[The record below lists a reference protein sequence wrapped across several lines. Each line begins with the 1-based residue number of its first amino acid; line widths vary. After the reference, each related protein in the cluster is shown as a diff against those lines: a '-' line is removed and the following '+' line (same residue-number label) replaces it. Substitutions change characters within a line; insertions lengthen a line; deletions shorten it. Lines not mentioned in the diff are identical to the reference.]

1 MKTHTFVIGTI
12 LAVSLTTATHA
23 TILVTATGDGT
34 GYDLTG
40 PGTATNEIGAWR
52 STDVAKTF
60 DLDGDN
66 IYGTAGFIFAGDGGP
81 IGNNQ
86 ALTRVAESTPSWA
99 TITTAAGTAPDGS
112 GLDGNISGLAVNANA
127 NFFDDPNVPTGP
139 GVADW
144 DTQGFFTVFNDGA
157 NSVAGDWHTAF
168 QIDLLAGTPNTIRL
182 GVFGGNESTGD
193 NRWDAT
199 GYRVSS
205 DGGATWTEI
214 TGLPG
219 NGGTALNAV
228 FFDVDLNGEDTG
240 SLLIAGQ
247 QRIDNRDFTSIAGI
261 TIDAIPE
268 PSSSALLGLG
278 VLGFLARRR
287 R

>member
-1 MKTHTFVIGTI
+1 MKKHTFVIGTI

-23 TILVTATGDGT
+23 AITVTATGGDST

-40 PGTATNEIGAWR
+40 PGSATNEIGAWR

-66 IYGTAGFIFAGDGGP
+66 IYGTAGFIFAGDGGDT
-81 IGNNQ
+81 GNNQ
-86 ALTRVAESTPSWA
+86 LFGRRAESTPSWA
-99 TITTAAGTAPDGS
+99 TITPAAGGS
-112 GLDGNISGLAVNANA
+112 LDGNISGLAVDANT
-127 NFFDDPNVPTGP
+127 NFFDDPNASTGA

-144 DTQGFFTVFNDGA
+144 GSQGFFTVTNTGP

-168 QIDLLAGTPNTIRL
+168 QIDLLSGTPSTIRL
-182 GVFGGNESTGD
+182 GIFGGNESTPD

-199 GYRVSS
+199 GYRISS

-228 FFDVDLNGEDTG
+228 FFDVDLNGEEEG

-247 QRIDNRDFTSIAGI
+247 QRFNNRDFTSIAGI
-261 TIDAIPE
+261 TFDAIPE